1 MLHAVRVPHRLCELF
16 HELAGRLPS
25 VCHCFVNYQTCP
37 AVPFANQTW
46 QWEIHGNPPINGGF
60 HGEVIGGFSI
70 AVRKVLREF
79 AYFTRIS
86 ETWRM
91 VKLWGLVT
99 SWVLRQL
106 NGKWMWMLG
115 DLMWSGEVWFTFFQE
130 PWYGLLL
137 PYFRLTIGTVILG
150 KHQASVARLFV
161 QHFFNMGCMRL
172 ASHNDNIET
181 LNENPGW
188 SQACRIS
195 CFGFYRPPMAALD
208 SQFCVIACQR
218 PAKVVLAA
226 YIVHN
231 VWNSNLQYLL
241 YDVMC
246 QLF

>member
-1 MLHAVRVPHRLCELF
+1 MCELF

-25 VCHCFVNYQTCP
+25 VCHCFANYQTCP

-79 AYFTRIS
+79 EYFTRIS

-137 PYFRLTIGTVILG
+137 PYFRLTIGAVILG
-150 KHQASVARLFV
+150 KHQASVAKLFV

-172 ASHNDNIET
+172 ASHNVDNIET